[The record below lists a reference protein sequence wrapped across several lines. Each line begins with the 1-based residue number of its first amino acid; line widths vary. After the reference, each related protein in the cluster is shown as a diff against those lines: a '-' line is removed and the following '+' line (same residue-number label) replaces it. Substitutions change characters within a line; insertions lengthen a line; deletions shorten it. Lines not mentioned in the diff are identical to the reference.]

1 MAPSSQSTGPQEE
14 EEVIAL
20 PEAEKDSD
28 VLRRASVKRFLKGVV
43 YYGTVEDIEQVK
55 DSGERLYFIRYTD
68 GDVEHLT
75 ADQVRELSYTADVG
89 DEAQSWSGVLNKA
102 ELAECK
108 AGFVHDASQ
117 VSVPYCRFA
126 GSCWRPLCPYV
137 HASSRT
143 RARKWAD
150 LWAWIAA
157 NEGEADDAK
166 HDKTVPSLLLQLDG
180 VESKLRDEMS
190 ARFDR
195 DRCENDRDRRDN
207 DKNRCEDQVYRD
219 DRDRREN
226 DRDRRDNDK
235 NRSDDRVC
243 RDDRDRRENDRDRW
257 DNDKNRSDDR
267 DCRDGR
273 DRREN
278 DRDGRD
284 NDNEKNRSD
293 DAIAVTAGIVA
304 KMTEIAGTMPK
315 IAVAKPLLS
324 YFVTPCNRKFVVAC
338 RGSMTSRC
346 LCVEGTLSA
355 SKLKPAL

>member
-1 MAPSSQSTGPQEE
+1 MESDRSIRIDRPMAPSSQSTGPQEE

-43 YYGTVEDIEQVK
+43 YYGTVEDMEQVK
-55 DSGERLYFIRYTD
+55 DSGERLYLIRYTD

-102 ELAECK
+102 EHAENK
-108 AGFVHDASQ
+108 AGFVHDAPR

-143 RARKWAD
+143 RERKWTE

-190 ARFDR
+190 AQFDR
-195 DRCENDRDRRDN
+195 DRCENDRVAGTMT
-207 DKNRCEDQVYRD
+207 NRQGLP
-219 DRDRREN
+219 
-226 DRDRRDNDK
+226 
-235 NRSDDRVC
+235 S
-243 RDDRDRRENDRDRW
+243 
-257 DNDKNRSDDR
+257 
-267 DCRDGR
+267 
-273 DRREN
+273 
-278 DRDGRD
+278 
-284 NDNEKNRSD
+284 
-293 DAIAVTAGIVA
+293 TGIVA
-304 KMTEIAGTMPK
+304 KMTERMTRIATRSTVTTG
-315 IAVAKPLLS
+315 IVA
-324 YFVTPCNRKFVVAC
+324 R
-338 RGSMTSRC
+338 MT
-346 LCVEGTLSA
+346 ETQ
-355 SKLKPAL
+355 